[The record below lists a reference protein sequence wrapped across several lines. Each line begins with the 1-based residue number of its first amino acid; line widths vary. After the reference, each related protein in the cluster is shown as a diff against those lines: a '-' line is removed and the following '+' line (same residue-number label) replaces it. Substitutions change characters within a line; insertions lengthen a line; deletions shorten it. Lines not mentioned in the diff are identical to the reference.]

1 VVSRL
6 AAIVVEAYDAQGNH
20 RTATVVDNA
29 SAEWLALEVRRAG
42 AEASIEPFALR
53 RVDPV
58 DCYLRIGGRRI
69 EGVPLFDA
77 DFTGPDG
84 IDGKLGPF
92 CSGAEI
98 ALVETDPFS
107 LVEPRREQGGPVAI
121 ARRGTHKGIVLVTRG
136 SSCEVPL

>member
-1 VVSRL
+1 MHRRAFLASGGRAVLGGMVVAKGGSPAL
-6 AAIVVEAYDAQGNH
+6 ARELISSHIGIEKRVAIVVEAYDAQGNH
-20 RTATVVDNA
+20 RTATAVDNA

-77 DFTGPDG
+77 DFTGADG
-84 IDGKLGPF
+84 IDGKLGR
-92 CSGAEI
+92 SAA
-98 ALVETDPFS
+98 ALKS
-107 LVEPRREQGGPVAI
+107 R
-121 ARRGTHKGIVLVTRG
+121 
-136 SSCEVPL
+136 S